1 MWKVLLVE
9 DEVFVRESVREIIDW
24 ESMGFTVIGEAG
36 NGVEALR
43 LIRRE
48 PPDLVLADIIM
59 PEMDGIELLRQ
70 TREAGVRA
78 KFVMLT
84 CMSEFEYIR
93 QAMEYGASNY
103 ILKLSMNVKDLRET
117 LGKIGAELERERE
130 QQREPAR
137 IDEAA
142 RGVPAEGQQAGGMAE
157 HPAPGRQPAGDAGQG
172 GTGYGMPTSHPELSK
187 IIAYIHDH
195 YDQDLSVK
203 FLSHYVMMGENYV
216 SALFKKKTGCTL
228 IHYLHQVRIDKA
240 IWYLR
245 HTGLPVSEIGH
256 KVGFANDNYFIKI
269 FKRHTKQ
276 TPSLYRKEEGWRTG
290 EGRNTWANEAGQAG
304 CGSD

>member
-36 NGVEALR
+36 NGAEALR

-70 TREAGVRA
+70 TREAGIRA

-117 LGKIGAELERERE
+117 LGKIGAELEKESDG
-130 QQREPAR
+130 QRELAR
-137 IDEAA
+137 TDEATG
-142 RGVPAEGQQAGGMAE
+142 RPAAE
-157 HPAPGRQPAGDAGQG
+157 EQRTDESSQSSA
-172 GTGYGMPTSHPELSK
+172 GYGTRVSHPEVSK

-203 FLSHYVMMGENYV
+203 FLSHHVMMGENYV

-228 IHYLHQVRIDKA
+228 IHYLHQVRVDKA

-276 TPSLYRKEEGWRTG
+276 TPSLYRKGEGWRSG
-290 EGRNTWANEAGQAG
+290 EGRDEWASEAGQAG
-304 CGSD
+304 SD

>member
-1 MWKVLLVE
+1 MWKVVLVE

-70 TREAGVRA
+70 TREAGVQA

-103 ILKLSMNVKDLRET
+103 ILKLSMNVRDLRET
-117 LGKIGAELERERE
+117 LGKIGAELEKERQ
-130 QQREPAR
+130 QQRKLAR
-137 IDEAA
+137 IDEPA
-142 RGVPAEGQQAGGMAE
+142 GGPPAEGQRAGE
-157 HPAPGRQPAGDAGQG
+157 SAGQG

-203 FLSHYVMMGENYV
+203 FLSHHVMMGENYV

-276 TPSLYRKEEGWRTG
+276 TPSLYRKEEGWRDG
-290 EGRNTWANEAGQAG
+290 EGRGVWANEAGQAG